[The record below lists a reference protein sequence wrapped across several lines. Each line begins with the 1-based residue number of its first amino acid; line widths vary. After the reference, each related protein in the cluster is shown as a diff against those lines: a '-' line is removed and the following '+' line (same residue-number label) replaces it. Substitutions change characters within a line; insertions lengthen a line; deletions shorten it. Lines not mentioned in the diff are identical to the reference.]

1 MSNKACLCIPAML
14 SSSLV
19 IGNII
24 MTQMFHCGPVFFLD
38 ASLQL
43 VIHSN
48 VDSFLFIFSGH
59 YRIFPVS
66 TILLKVKLQIEP
78 VHYPALLT

>member
-1 MSNKACLCIPAML
+1 MNIMFMCNKACLYIPAL
-14 SSSLV
+14 FRSSLV
-19 IGNII
+19 LGNIRL
-24 MTQMFHCGPVFFLD
+24 TQMFASGPAFFLD

-78 VHYPALLT
+78 VN

>member
-1 MSNKACLCIPAML
+1 MNIMFMSNKACLYIPAL
-14 SSSLV
+14 FRSSLV
-19 IGNII
+19 LGNIRL
-24 MTQMFHCGPVFFLD
+24 TQMFASGPVFFLG

-78 VHYPALLT
+78 VN